1 VSFLIAW
8 TPYAFVSFYTGFV
21 DDETISPSAS
31 TIPAF
36 IMKSSMV
43 WSTIFFVLTNKNI
56 QSKFHRRG
64 ENCNI
69 RNDSIKNDLKN
80 ETFKL
85 FPVK

>member
-1 VSFLIAW
+1 
-8 TPYAFVSFYTGFV
+8 
-21 DDETISPSAS
+21 
-31 TIPAF
+31 
-36 IMKSSMV
+36 MKSSMV